1 VIDDD
6 NVVIVSDPKHDPR
19 IEVTIP
25 DDTYPWPL
33 VLYFESLAD
42 DSALVGLKLGTD
54 EQPFREVGFADIQ
67 RLASNLALY
76 VHYAHAWFAADRGEV
91 RRSLDLLSEVGRTRR
106 GLPGRFLKTIANEYN
121 ARVAAGD
128 PAPITAIAEAHG
140 KAKSTAS
147 RWVSAA
153 RARGWVD
160 DEGPP
165 A

>member
-1 VIDDD
+1 MIDDD
-6 NVVIVSDPKHDPR
+6 NVVILSDPKTDPR
-19 IEVTIP
+19 IKVTIP

-42 DSALVGLKLGTD
+42 DAALVGLELGTD
-54 EQPFREVGFADIQ
+54 EQPFKGVAVADVQ

-76 VHYAHAWFAADRGEV
+76 VHYAHAWFALDRGEV

-106 GLPGRFLKTIANEYN
+106 GLSGRLLKTIANEYN
-121 ARVAAGD
+121 ARVEAGD

-153 RARGWVD
+153 RARGWINE
-160 DEGPP
+160 EGPMT
-165 A
+165 